1 MSKPLLAAQNI
12 HFGYSVDH
20 MFDDLTMYIGAN
32 DRIGLVGTNGCGK
45 STLLK
50 ILAKTLDISGG
61 EIINNNRMIMSVVDQ
76 FVPENL
82 LNENIYDI
90 ILAQLSADIRLE
102 SAYLVDIMLKDMG
115 FAEVDFDK
123 NINQLSGGQINLVL
137 MARALI
143 TNPDLLLMD
152 EPSNHLDVE
161 AIVKLEQFFIDHY
174 KNAFLIISHDVELL
188 DKITNKTIFIKDGKA
203 YQYNLPYSQ
212 ARVEFLAYE
221 EALKKQRAAE
231 EQEINRL
238 AATAKRLAIWG
249 HEHDNEKFSRKAK
262 SIEKKVDKLEGKKT
276 ETFNRNKY
284 KLNVKTDK
292 VRAKTLLEV
301 QDFQVKTLDG
311 ARDLYKVNGFYINNG
326 DRIILFGANGLGK
339 STFVKNLVAQFAEQM
354 GQNNVPH
361 IRFNPQVSLG
371 YYDQEQEQLDGNKT
385 IFNYLNDMFDM
396 PDLTIQRAIL
406 QAGFDYDEMDKKIG
420 LLSGGEKARILFTKL
435 SLQQPNFIIL
445 DEPTNHI
452 DLYGREELIR
462 QLTSSGATLLIIG
475 HDRKFCN
482 IVGNR
487 FFMIERNKLVEIDNS
502 SVFYNSLQSVTQANT
517 VIESITKQDS
527 NQTVMDDEE
536 QILERVLDLESLLE
550 ADLNRK
556 SKHQKPALQKQWK
569 TEIDKLYEALNGS
582 T

>member
-12 HFGYSVDH
+12 DFSYNVEK
-20 MFDDLTMYIGAN
+20 MFDDLSLYIAAS

-50 ILAKTLDISGG
+50 ILSKTLDVSGG
-61 EIINNNRMIMSVVDQ
+61 EIINNNRMVMSVVDQ
-76 FVPENL
+76 FVPDDL
-82 LNENIYDI
+82 QNENIYQI
-90 ILAQLSADIRLE
+90 ILAQLPADMRDE

-115 FAEVDFDK
+115 FAEADFGK
-123 NINQLSGGQINLVL
+123 NINQLSGGQVNLVL

-143 TNPDLLLMD
+143 NNPDLLLMD

-161 AIVKLEQFFIDHY
+161 AIVKLEEFFITHY

-188 DKITNKTIFIKDGKA
+188 NKITNKTIFIKDGKA
-203 YQYNLPYSQ
+203 YQYNLPYSA

-221 EALKKQRAAE
+221 ETLKKQRAAE
-231 EQEINRL
+231 EQEIDRL
-238 AATAKRLAIWG
+238 NATAKRLAIWG
-249 HEHDNEKFSRKAK
+249 REHDNEKFARKAK
-262 SIEKKVDKLEGKKT
+262 SIEKKVDKLDGQKT

-284 KLNVKTDK
+284 SLNVKTDK
-292 VRAKTLLEV
+292 LRAKTLLEV
-301 QDFQVKTLDG
+301 QDYQVKTLDG

-339 STFVKNLVAQFAEQM
+339 STFVKNLVAQF
-354 GQNNVPH
+354 GQENIAH

-371 YYDQEQEQLDGNKT
+371 YYDQEQEQLDGTKT
-385 IFNYLNDMFDM
+385 IFNYLNDLFDM
-396 PDLTIQRAIL
+396 PDLEIQRAIL
-406 QAGFDYDEMDKKIG
+406 QAGFGYDEMDKEIS

-435 SLQQPNFIIL
+435 NLQRPNFIIL

-452 DLYGREELIR
+452 DLYGREQLIR

-487 FFMIERNKLVEIDNS
+487 FFMIERNKLVEIDDAGIFYDSLKS
-502 SVFYNSLQSVTQANT
+502 SEPIKTKAESVA
-517 VIESITKQDS
+517 KQDS
-527 NQTVMDDEE
+527 NQAIVDDEE
-536 QILERVLDLESLLE
+536 LILERVLTLEELLE
-550 ADLNRK
+550 ADLARK
-556 SKHQKPALQKQWK
+556 TKHQKPVLQAEWQD
-569 TEIDKLYEALNGS
+569 EIAKLYAQLDELV
-582 T
+582 

>member
-12 HFGYSVDH
+12 DFSYNVEK
-20 MFDDLTMYIGAN
+20 MFDDLSLYIAAS

-50 ILAKTLDISGG
+50 ILSKTLDVSGG
-61 EIINNNRMIMSVVDQ
+61 EIINNNRMVMSVVDQ
-76 FVPENL
+76 FVPDDL
-82 LNENIYDI
+82 QNENIYQI
-90 ILAQLSADIRLE
+90 ILAQLPADVRDE

-115 FAEVDFDK
+115 FAEADFGK
-123 NINQLSGGQINLVL
+123 NINQLSGGQVNLVL

-143 TNPDLLLMD
+143 NNPDLLLMD

-161 AIVKLEQFFIDHY
+161 AIVKLEEFFITHY

-188 DKITNKTIFIKDGKA
+188 NKITNKTIFIKDGKA
-203 YQYNLPYSQ
+203 YQYNLPYSA

-221 EALKKQRAAE
+221 ETLKKQRAAE
-231 EQEINRL
+231 EQEIDRL
-238 AATAKRLAIWG
+238 NATAKRLAIWG
-249 HEHDNEKFSRKAK
+249 REHDNEKFARKAK
-262 SIEKKVDKLEGKKT
+262 SIEKKVDKLDGQKT

-284 KLNVKTDK
+284 SLNVKTDK
-292 VRAKTLLEV
+292 LRAKTLLEV
-301 QDFQVKTLDG
+301 QDYQVKTLDG

-339 STFVKNLVAQFAEQM
+339 STFVKNLVAQF
-354 GQNNVPH
+354 GQENIAH

-371 YYDQEQEQLDGNKT
+371 YYDQEQEQLDGTKT
-385 IFNYLNDMFDM
+385 IFNYLNDLFDM
-396 PDLTIQRAIL
+396 PDLEIQRAIL
-406 QAGFDYDEMDKKIG
+406 QAGFGYDEMDKQIS

-435 SLQQPNFIIL
+435 NLQRPNFIIL

-452 DLYGREELIR
+452 DLYGREQLIR

-487 FFMIERNKLVEIDNS
+487 FFMIERNKLIEIDDAGIFYDSLKNS
-502 SVFYNSLQSVTQANT
+502 DPINTKAESVA
-517 VIESITKQDS
+517 KQDS
-527 NQTVMDDEE
+527 NQAIVDDEE
-536 QILERVLDLESLLE
+536 LILERVLTLEELLE
-550 ADLNRK
+550 ADLARK
-556 SKHQKPALQKQWK
+556 AKHQKPVLQAEWQD
-569 TEIDKLYEALNGS
+569 EITKLYAQLDELV
-582 T
+582 

>member
-12 HFGYSVDH
+12 HFGYGVEK
-20 MFDDLTMYIGAN
+20 MFDELTLHIGAN
-32 DRIGLVGTNGCGK
+32 DRVGLVGTNGCGK

-50 ILAKTLDISGG
+50 ILSKTLDISSG
-61 EIINNNRMIMSVVDQ
+61 EIINNNRMVMSVVDQ
-76 FVPENL
+76 FVPTDL
-82 LNENIYDI
+82 QSENIYNI
-90 ILAQLSADIRLE
+90 ILAQLPADMRNE

-115 FAEVDFDK
+115 FAEVDFGK
-123 NINQLSGGQINLVL
+123 NINELSGGQVNLVL

-161 AIVKLEQFFIDHY
+161 AILKLEQFFIEHY

-188 DKITNKTIFIKDGKA
+188 NKITNKTIFIKDGKA
-203 YQYNLPYSQ
+203 YQYNLPYSA

-221 EALKKQRAAE
+221 ETLKKQRAAE
-231 EQEINRL
+231 EQEIDRL

-249 HEHDNEKFSRKAK
+249 REHDNEKFARKAK
-262 SIEKKVDKLEGKKT
+262 SIEKKVDKLDAKKT

-284 KLNVKTDK
+284 KLNVETDNL
-292 VRAKTLLEV
+292 RAKTLLEV
-301 QDFQVKTLDG
+301 KDFQVKTLDG
-311 ARDLYKVNGFYINNG
+311 ARDLYKVKGFYINNG

-339 STFVKNLVAQFAEQM
+339 STFVKNLVSQFEGEFGQDNVAQ
-354 GQNNVPH
+354 
-361 IRFNPQVSLG
+361 IRFNPQVSMG
-371 YYDQEQEQLDGNKT
+371 YYDQEQEQLDGNKS

-406 QAGFDYDEMDKKIG
+406 QAGFNYDEMDKKIS

-435 SLQQPNFIIL
+435 NLQRPNFIIL

-487 FFMIERNKLVEIDNS
+487 FFMIERNKLVEIENS
-502 SVFYNSLQSVTQANT
+502 GIFYDSLKSSMPTNTKTESVAKQESTQT
-517 VIESITKQDS
+517 II
-527 NQTVMDDEE
+527 DDEE
-536 QILERVLDLESLLE
+536 QILERVMELEELLE
-550 ADLNRK
+550 ADIARK
-556 SKHQKPALQKQWK
+556 AKHQKPVLQKVWK
-569 TEIDKLYEALNGS
+569 EEIAKLYEALND
-582 T
+582 

>member
-12 HFGYSVDH
+12 QFGYNVDK
-20 MFDDLTMYIGAN
+20 MFDDLTLHIGAN

-50 ILAKTLDISGG
+50 ILSKTLDVSSG
-61 EIINNNRMIMSVVDQ
+61 EIINNNRMVMSVVDQ
-76 FVPENL
+76 FVPDDL
-82 LNENIYDI
+82 QSQNIYQI
-90 ILAQLSADIRLE
+90 ILAQLPQDTRDE

-115 FAEVDFDK
+115 FAEADFGK
-123 NINQLSGGQINLVL
+123 NIDQLSGGQINLVL

-143 TNPDLLLMD
+143 NNPDLLLMD

-161 AIVKLEQFFIDHY
+161 AIVKLEQFFITHY

-203 YQYNLPYSQ
+203 YQYDLAYSA

-221 EALKKQRAAE
+221 KALKKQRALE
-231 EQEINRL
+231 EQEIDRL
-238 AATAKRLAIWG
+238 SATAKRLAIWG
-249 HEHDNEKFSRKAK
+249 REHDNEKFARKAK
-262 SIEKKVDKLEGKKT
+262 SIEKKIDKLDGQKT

-284 KLNVKTDK
+284 SLNVTTDK
-292 VRAKTLLEV
+292 LRAKTLLEV

-311 ARDLYKVNGFYINNG
+311 TRDLYKVNGFYINNG

-339 STFVKNLVAQFAEQM
+339 STFVKNLVAQF
-354 GQNNVPH
+354 GQDNVAN

-371 YYDQEQEQLDGNKT
+371 YYDQEQQQLDGSKS
-385 IFNYLNDMFDM
+385 IFNYLNDLFDM
-396 PDLTIQRAIL
+396 PDLEIQRAIL
-406 QAGFDYDEMDKKIG
+406 QAGFDYDEMDKKIS

-435 SLQQPNFIIL
+435 NLQRPNFIIL

-452 DLYGREELIR
+452 DLYGREQLIR

-475 HDRKFCN
+475 HDRKFCS

-487 FFMIERNKLVEIDNS
+487 FFMIERNKLVEIEDS
-502 SVFYNSLQSVTQANT
+502 SVFYKSLKSATPTLVKTESEAKQQS
-517 VIESITKQDS
+517 KQ
-527 NQTVMDDEE
+527 NELDDEE
-536 QILERVLDLESLLE
+536 QILERVLKLEELLD
-550 ADLNRK
+550 ADIGRK
-556 SKHQKPALQKQWK
+556 AKHQKPALQKQWQ
-569 TEIDKLYEALNGS
+569 TEIATLYEALND
-582 T
+582 

>member
-1 MSKPLLAAQNI
+1 
-12 HFGYSVDH
+12 
-20 MFDDLTMYIGAN
+20 MFDELTLNIGAN
-32 DRIGLVGTNGCGK
+32 DRVGLVGTNGCGK

-50 ILAKTLDISGG
+50 ILSKTLEISGG
-61 EIINNNRMIMSVVDQ
+61 EIIKNNRMIMSVVDQ

-82 LNENIYDI
+82 QTENIYNI
-90 ILAQLSADIRLE
+90 ILAQLPEDIREE

-115 FAEVDFDK
+115 FAEVDFGK
-123 NINQLSGGQINLVL
+123 NINELSGGQVNLVL

-161 AIVKLEQFFIDHY
+161 AILKLEQFFIDHY

-203 YQYNLPYSQ
+203 YQYSMPYSA

-221 EALKKQRAAE
+221 AALKKQRAAE
-231 EQEINRL
+231 EQEIDRL

-249 HEHDNEKFSRKAK
+249 SEYDNEKLARKAK
-262 SIEKKVDKLEGKKT
+262 SIEKKVDKLDAKKT

-284 KLNVKTDK
+284 KLDIKTDK
-292 VRAKTLLEV
+292 LRAKTLLEV

-311 ARDLYKVNGFYINNG
+311 ARDLFKVNGFYINNG

-339 STFVKNLVAQFAEQM
+339 STFVKNLVAQF
-354 GQNNVPH
+354 GQESVAH

-371 YYDQEQEQLDGNKT
+371 YYDQEQEQLDANKS

-406 QAGFDYDEMDKKIG
+406 QAGFTYDEMDKKIG

-435 SLQQPNFIIL
+435 NLQSPNFIIL

-487 FFMIERNKLVEIDNS
+487 FFMIERNKLVEIDES
-502 SVFYNSLQSVTQANT
+502 SVFYDSLKSSTPA
-517 VIESITKQDS
+517 ITKTESVAKQES
-527 NQTVMDDEE
+527 NQPVADDEE
-536 QILERVLDLESLLE
+536 QMLERVMELEALLE
-550 ADLNRK
+550 ADLVRK
-556 SKHQKPALQKQWK
+556 PKHQKPVLQKGWK
-569 TEIDKLYEALNGS
+569 VEIAKLYEALNE
-582 T
+582 